1 MLKCQ
6 KRRAGAIDQ
15 SMNQVNLFTGE
26 GSNASSEVLGK
37 TRVMEKEREVNW
49 RHFCVDHN
57 PGPESDGTDV

>member
-1 MLKCQ
+1 MLSAAWLSRLSGRQLFHMLKCQ

-37 TRVMEKEREVNW
+37 TRVMEKEREVN
-49 RHFCVDHN
+49 
-57 PGPESDGTDV
+57 